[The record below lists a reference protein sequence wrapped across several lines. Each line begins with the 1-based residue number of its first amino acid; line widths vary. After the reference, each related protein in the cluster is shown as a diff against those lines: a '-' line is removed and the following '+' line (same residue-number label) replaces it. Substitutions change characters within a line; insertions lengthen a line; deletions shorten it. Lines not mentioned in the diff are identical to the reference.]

1 MPRRDAAEAML
12 SLRIGAALA
21 LVVLPLAGGVT
32 EAAGLSVVRDGTPAT
47 APAGGGLSVPLVL
60 RNDGPEP
67 WSPADG
73 WAVSYHL
80 LTATGEVALWDG
92 PRTPLESPVRVG
104 GTVSLEARL
113 DAPPTP
119 GQYRVV
125 WDVVREHVRWVSAS
139 DETPFSGSS
148 LDVRPGYAAAVAV
161 DSPAWMTA
169 GGRRTATAQ
178 LRNLGAFGWRAG
190 GEFALAY
197 HWRRPDGAAVVWD
210 GARTVLPR
218 DVPPGGTL
226 SVEAAVVA
234 PSETGR
240 LLLEWDLVHEG
251 VAWFS
256 EVAPA
261 APTTP
266 VPVLVVSPPSPAA
279 AAGVIGAV
287 AAVALALA
295 ARRRQRGAPA
305 DLVWLASVT
314 VAAPAWVLAVG
325 SQRLSAAG
333 WCLSL
338 AAAGLLAAVLA
349 PLPRRERRW
358 VSWIVGTVVA
368 ALAWGDA
375 VHVRFFDD
383 LPSAAALG
391 AAGQLDEV
399 AASIVALA
407 RPGDLWL
414 AAVVAC
420 GAVVAALPAPVEAAP
435 RRRSG
440 RPASLLLAASA
451 ALLGVG
457 VVLAVAGGGGVL
469 GQVFRN
475 LYLAREIGV
484 VPYHAV
490 DAGRAALDGLR
501 RRSLDDEVRDG
512 LRRWFD
518 DQAPRRTGAGPTF
531 GAARGLNLVMI
542 QVESLQSFV
551 VGMEI
556 GGEPVTPTLSRWRRE
571 ALYVPALT
579 DQTAA
584 GRSSD
589 AELATQASLLPPDRG
604 AVAFRY
610 PANGYTAIA
619 SILAERGYSTL
630 SAVPFDGGFW
640 NRRATHRAWG
650 YRRSLFAGDFA
661 PGREVGWGLN
671 DRDFLLQAADR
682 LAAEPEP
689 FCAWLLTLSLHHPFE
704 GFPADLEELD
714 VGRHAG
720 TPFGAY
726 LHTMRLFDRA
736 LEAFLGR
743 LDELG
748 LGGRTVIALW
758 GDHDA
763 GFEWTASFAELL
775 GRPHDAAGWYLSQTV
790 PLFVRVPGAAGPAG
804 GHALPAGHVDVA
816 PTLLALLGVDP
827 APYAMLGR
835 NLLGEPG
842 DEPVVGE
849 YRCWRDRERL
859 FLQGGRRL
867 EDGRCLDVGT
877 LERLPAA
884 TCAGGHRAA
893 MRRVAVSDAVLA
905 HDLQAELHAFLAA
918 SEPRPAPLDA
928 GVSATL
934 R

>member
-1 MPRRDAAEAML
+1 MMRR
-12 SLRIGAALA
+12 LRLGAALA
-21 LVVLPLAGGVT
+21 VAVLPLAGGV
-32 EAAGLSVVRDGTPAT
+32 AQGGGLTVVRDGTPPVG
-47 APAGGGLSVPLVL
+47 PAGAKLDVALEL

-67 WSPADG
+67 WTPADG

-80 LTATGEVALWDG
+80 LTADGEVALWDG
-92 PRTPLESPVRVG
+92 PRTPLASAVPPG
-104 GTVSLEARL
+104 GSVALEARL
-113 DAPPTP
+113 DVPPAP
-119 GQYRVV
+119 GRYRVV
-125 WDVVREHVRWVSAS
+125 WDVVHEHVRWVSAS
-139 DETPFSGSS
+139 DGTPFQGSP
-148 LDVRPGYAAAVAV
+148 LEVRPGHAAAIAA
-161 DSPAWMTA
+161 DSPLWMPA
-169 GGRRTATAQ
+169 GGRRSAAVE
-178 LRNLGAFGWRAG
+178 LRNLGSLAWRSG
-190 GEFALAY
+190 GGFALSY
-197 HWRRPDGAAVVWD
+197 HWRRPDGTVLVWD
-210 GARTVLPR
+210 GERTELPR
-218 DVPPGGTL
+218 DVPPSGSV
-226 SVEAAVVA
+226 SVEAVVVA
-234 PSETGR
+234 PAATGR

-251 VAWFS
+251 VTWFS
-256 EVAPA
+256 EVRADA
-261 APTTP
+261 P
-266 VPVLVVSPPSPAA
+266 VPEPVFVVAPPPVAAVAGLVG
-279 AAGVIGAV
+279 AG
-287 AAVALALA
+287 AAVALALGG
-295 ARRRQRGAPA
+295 RRRQRAAPA
-305 DLVWLASVT
+305 DLLWLATVA

-338 AAAGLLAAVLA
+338 AAAGLLCAALA
-349 PLPRRERRW
+349 PLPRRPRRW
-358 VSWIVGTVVA
+358 AAWIAGSGVA
-368 ALAWGDA
+368 AVAWGDA
-375 VHVRFFDD
+375 IHVRFFDD

-391 AAGQLDEV
+391 ASGQLDEV
-399 AASIVALA
+399 AASIASLA

-414 AAVVAC
+414 AAVIFC
-420 GAVVAALPAPVEAAP
+420 GAVAAAVPVPVPDATG
-435 RRRSG
+435 RRR
-440 RPASLLLAASA
+440 RWPPLAALLLAASLV
-451 ALLGVG
+451 LLGAG
-457 VVLAVAGGGGVL
+457 VALTVAGGGGML

-490 DAGRAALDGLR
+490 DAGRAALDAVRRGGLG
-501 RRSLDDEVRDG
+501 DDERDR
-512 LRRWFD
+512 LHRFFL
-518 DQAPRRTGAGPTF
+518 DQAPRRAGTGPAF
-531 GAARGLNLVMI
+531 GAARGRNLVMI
-542 QVESLQSFV
+542 QVESLQSFA

-556 GGEPVTPTLSRWRRE
+556 GGEPVMPTLSEWRRD
-571 ALYVPALT
+571 AIYVPALT

-604 AVAFRY
+604 AAAFRY
-610 PANGYTAIA
+610 PANRSTAIA
-619 SILAERGYSTL
+619 SILAGRGYSTL

-640 NRRATHRAWG
+640 NRRVTHRGWG

-671 DRDFLLQAADR
+671 DRDFLLQVADR

-704 GFPADLEELD
+704 GFPSALEELD
-714 VGRHAG
+714 VGPHAG

-736 LEAFLGR
+736 LERFVER
-743 LDELG
+743 LDGLG
-748 LGGRTVIALW
+748 LGERTVIALW

-763 GFEWTASFAELL
+763 GFEWTASFAGRL

-790 PLFVRVPGAAGPAG
+790 PLFIRVPGAAHLAG
-804 GHALPAGHVDVA
+804 EHALPAGHVDVA

-867 EDGRCLDVGT
+867 DDGRCLDAGT
-877 LERLPAA
+877 LEPLA
-884 TCAGGHRAA
+884 TEACADGHRAA
-893 MRRVAVSDAVLA
+893 MTRVAVSNAVLA
-905 HDLQAELHAFLAA
+905 HDLQAELHALLAA
-918 SEPRPAPLDA
+918 SVAAPGALDA
-928 GVSATL
+928 GATATL